1 MRAAAGV
8 IILVVAL
15 TVMGARA
22 QPAPHNAIAY
32 PKLQDMPPR
41 PEKPVMTADE
51 LVKLQQD
58 LSAARD
64 RLQKPGGPPRPRP
77 TAKGATAKIK
87 RDH

>member
-1 MRAAAGV
+1 MKAAAGV
-8 IILVVAL
+8 IVLVVAL

-22 QPAPHNAIAY
+22 QPAPHNATTY
-32 PKLQDMPPR
+32 PNLRDMPAR

-64 RLQKPGGPPRPRP
+64 RQQKPGGRPPAAPP
-77 TAKGATAKIK
+77 AKGATAKIK
-87 RDH
+87 RDR